1 MTAVYRTAEEPGS
14 SPDHADSQM
23 IPILASTWSMIAW
36 THLSPKSAHHWRWEA
51 SDHLTDVSL
60 ALAVL
65 EVVVVPVG
73 LVGRLQ
79 LLLGLLVLSVQ

>member
-1 MTAVYRTAEEPGS
+1 MTAVYRTAEEPGN
-14 SPDHADSQM
+14 SPDHAGSQM
-23 IPILASTWSMIAW
+23 IPTLASTWSTIAW
-36 THLSPKSAHHWRWEA
+36 SHLSPESAHRWRWEA
-51 SDHLTDVSL
+51 SDHPTDASL

-79 LLLGLLVLSVQ
+79 LLLGLLVLSVR